1 MAVNALEAYRDVE
14 KATLPQRDL
23 EASVLNKAAM
33 RLRSARDNWS
43 SADNYAQLND
53 TLQYNQRLWTFFQAE
68 LTMEDNPLPEEIKRN
83 LLSLSLYVDR
93 RTFEVMAYP
102 APEKLDILINI
113 NLNIAAGLRGETARL
128 TSGRTLSAANVAK

>member
-1 MAVNALEAYRDVE
+1 MPVNALEAYRDVE

-23 EASVLNKAAM
+23 EASVLTKAAM
-33 RLRSARDNWS
+33 RLQSARDSWS

-68 LTMEDNPLPEEIKRN
+68 LTTEDNPLPEEIKRN

-113 NLNIAAGLRGETARL
+113 NLNIAAGLRGETTRL
-128 TSGRTLSAANVAK
+128 TSGPPLPASLGAR